1 MENPGLHE
9 STRQVKR
16 FGKDNKNKWSHNLH
30 SEGFLDWGGGG
41 GGITEFL
48 YEPGLSP
55 LSEVL
60 DRDQSEVEPWLRLW
74 PGLSS
79 SESPAA
85 AWVGVKMDIGRLLVF
100 LSGVL
105 FRVLG

>member
-1 MENPGLHE
+1 MNQRDKIRDLSGDKILNRHKH
-9 STRQVKR
+9 SQ
-16 FGKDNKNKWSHNLH
+16 

-60 DRDQSEVEPWLRLW
+60 ERDQSEVEP
-74 PGLSS
+74 
-79 SESPAA
+79 
-85 AWVGVKMDIGRLLVF
+85 
-100 LSGVL
+100 
-105 FRVLG
+105 